1 MAGGLLG
8 RFAEKSRKILGK
20 EGRVLAKGLQM
31 CHSYKCADE
40 ISQESARKSQ
50 KALRRV
56 EGAKEPLAAAK
67 RESAGGGKFP

>member
-1 MAGGLLG
+1 LLG
-8 RFAEKSRKILGK
+8 KFAKKGRKILGE

-40 ISQESARKSQ
+40 ISQESDRKSD
-50 KALRRV
+50 KALGRV

-67 RESAGGGKFP
+67 RDIAGGGKFP